1 MERLNMSLKVL
12 TQLSHFITMMF
23 GIALGMT
30 LCILYQHMV
39 QIIIFDLSPIILLI
53 IFISGCLRVYT
64 LFLWKEGNY
73 NHKLLND

>member
-1 MERLNMSLKVL
+1 MSLKGL

-30 LCILYQHMV
+30 LCLLYQHMV

-53 IFISGCLRVYT
+53 VFFSGCLRIYT
-64 LFLWKEGNY
+64 LFLWKKGNY
-73 NHKLLND
+73 EYKMFNK

>member
-1 MERLNMSLKVL
+1 MSLKVL

-30 LCILYQHMV
+30 LCILYQYMV

-64 LFLWKEGNY
+64 LFLWKKGNY